1 MLKPTPEAA
10 YIASISITVQLLVA
24 LEKKGVFSAN
34 EIDTLLTDAY
44 LGQSDVGGIP
54 RSELN
59 ARAQD
64 LITRVL
70 KGLQEDRDLPPA

>member
-10 YIASISITVQLLVA
+10 AIASISITVQLLVA
-24 LEKKGVFSAN
+24 MEKKGVLTGA
-34 EIDTLLTDAY
+34 EIDTALTDAY

-54 RSELN
+54 SSEVN

-64 LITRVL
+64 LITQIM
-70 KGLQEDRDLPPA
+70 KGLQDDRNKPAT